1 MAENSERDDDLLREN
16 KKLKEEME
24 AMRTEFNNEME
35 RLEQENSTLKERLK
49 GEESQKGILEKE
61 IRERENEVIGVR
73 NELTKLKEQGS
84 SKRSLDIVQAGCEML
99 QVTVEPQEVCSR
111 KNNRSRTSQAKDLE
125 TCPIC
130 KKRAGGVDWQQCT
143 QVDCGQ
149 WVHCRCE
156 AEQNKTYKCPG
167 CRNC

>member
-1 MAENSERDDDLLREN
+1 MFTNA
-16 KKLKEEME
+16 
-24 AMRTEFNNEME
+24 F
-35 RLEQENSTLKERLK
+35 
-49 GEESQKGILEKE
+49 
-61 IRERENEVIGVR
+61 V
-73 NELTKLKEQGS
+73 
-84 SKRSLDIVQAGCEML
+84 VQFLAGCEML